1 MCQDLYVS
9 KRFKAIKPKGAGLAY
24 RVITGSL
31 RPFMMLFTIR
41 DWRGGKQLTSPG
53 GVVVAM
59 NHLSWFDP
67 FVAGHFVHDHG
78 RQVRF
83 LAKAEIFKI
92 PGLGAVLKSAGQIPV
107 KRKDSEAAAG
117 SLLKAMEAVRAG
129 QCIVIYPE
137 GTLTRDPNLWPMS
150 SKTGAARIALTTGVP
165 VIPAAQWGP
174 NHVLK
179 PYGKWFYLLPR
190 KTMHV
195 WAGPPVNLDDLRDK
209 PITASTLREATD
221 RIMKAVT
228 DLLAE
233 QRGIPAPDRLM
244 PRTAVP
250 PRKPESA

>member
-1 MCQDLYVS
+1 MT
-9 KRFKAIKPKGAGLAY
+9 KAKKPAGAGIWY
-24 RVITGSL
+24 RIITGGL
-31 RPFMMLFTIR
+31 RPIMMTFTKR
-41 DWRGGKQLTSPG
+41 DWRGAEQLDVRG

-67 FVAGHFVHDHG
+67 FVAGHFVHDQG

-92 PGLGAVLKSAGQIPV
+92 PGLGSVLKSAGQIPV

-117 SLLKAMEAVRAG
+117 SLRLAMEAVRNG
-129 QCIVIYPE
+129 ECIVIYPE

-150 SKTGAARIALTTGVP
+150 AKTGAARIALTTGVP

-174 NHVLK
+174 QAILK
-179 PYGKWFYLLPR
+179 PYGKTLRLLPR

-195 WAGPPVNLDDLRDK
+195 WAGDPVDLSDLAGK
-209 PITASTLREATD
+209 PITTAILREATD

-228 DLLAE
+228 ELLAA
-233 QRGIPAPDRLM
+233 QRGVEAPLVPMARN
-244 PRTAVP
+244 AVP
-250 PRKPESA
+250 PRKPEQA

>member
-1 MCQDLYVS
+1 MAS
-9 KRFKAIKPKGAGLAY
+9 TK
-24 RVITGSL
+24 
-31 RPFMMLFTIR
+31 R
-41 DWRGGKQLTSPG
+41 DWRGGEKLNFSG

-67 FVAGHFVHDHG
+67 FVAGHFCHDNG

-92 PGLGAVLKSAGQIPV
+92 PGLGSVLKSAGQIPV
-107 KRKDSEAAAG
+107 KRRDSEAAAG
-117 SLLKAMEAVRAG
+117 SLLLAMEAVRKG

-150 SKTGAARIALTTGVP
+150 AKTGAARIALTTGVP

-174 NHVLK
+174 QEVLK
-179 PYGKWFYLLPR
+179 PYGKAFKLFPR

-195 WAGPPVNLDDLRDK
+195 WAGDPVNLDDLRDQ
-209 PITASTLREATD
+209 PITAATLREATD
-221 RIMKAVT
+221 RIMREVT
-228 DLLAE
+228 LLLAS
-233 QRGIPAPDRLM
+233 QRGEIAPDRPM
-244 PRTAVP
+244 PRNAVP

>member
-1 MCQDLYVS
+1 MAS
-9 KRFKAIKPKGAGLAY
+9 TK
-24 RVITGSL
+24 
-31 RPFMMLFTIR
+31 R
-41 DWRGGKQLTSPG
+41 DWRGGEKLNFSG

-67 FVAGHFVHDHG
+67 FVAGHFCHDNG

-92 PGLGAVLKSAGQIPV
+92 PGLGSVLKSAGQIPV
-107 KRKDSEAAAG
+107 KRRDSEAAAG
-117 SLLKAMEAVRAG
+117 SLLLAMEAVRKG

-150 SKTGAARIALTTGVP
+150 AKTGAARIALTTGVP

-174 NHVLK
+174 QEVLK
-179 PYGKWFYLLPR
+179 PYGKAFKLFPR

-195 WAGPPVNLDDLRDK
+195 WAGDPVNLDDLRDQ
-209 PITASTLREATD
+209 PITAATLREATD
-221 RIMKAVT
+221 RIMREVT
-228 DLLAE
+228 LLLAS
-233 QRGIPAPDRLM
+233 QRGEVAPDRPM
-244 PRTAVP
+244 PRNAVP

>member
-1 MCQDLYVS
+1 MTS
-9 KRFKAIKPKGAGLAY
+9 AIKPKDAGIWY
-24 RVITGSL
+24 RIITGAL
-31 RPFMMLFTIR
+31 RPFLMLFTKR
-41 DWRGGKQLTSPG
+41 DWRGAEQLRTTG

-59 NHLSWFDP
+59 NHISWFDP
-67 FVAGHFVHDHG
+67 FVAGHFVHDQG

-92 PGLGAVLKSAGQIPV
+92 PGLGSILKSAGQIPV

-179 PYGKWFYLLPR
+179 PYGKMFYLLPR

-195 WAGPPVNLDDLRDK
+195 WAGPPVNLDDLRNQ

-228 DLLAE
+228 DLLAS
-233 QRGIPAPDRLM
+233 QRGIPAPDKPM
-244 PRTAVP
+244 PRNAVP